1 VPRMPEPGHRIWLA
15 SLASVLWLACFAAL
29 LVTRLSEWWPLF
41 QPPISRTRLS
51 LNEISVFLIAVFAPL
66 TFLWLSVLIVIQR
79 REQTVQRSTEE
90 SREALTAQQ
99 QAHQRTLAAMMCL
112 TAAMNQTL
120 QATRT
125 TVVYDEFS
133 LKLYFLAKDVLK
145 EAGHVSVTVQP
156 GMTVSLFRSPAHF
169 DLNASQ
175 SSVDALFEQ
184 FENWLRHGVA
194 AVLDGVS
201 RIDTMDKQRT
211 ATFLGKIANL
221 KSTISQLLDSYGT
234 NPLATTRLEGIK
246 LREIQQL
253 LQTVEAKWVDQGH
266 ALGRVVRLS

>member
-1 VPRMPEPGHRIWLA
+1 MPRITDTGHKFWLA
-15 SLASVLWLACFAAL
+15 SLASVLWLACVAAL
-29 LVTRLSEWWPLF
+29 LATRLSEWWPLF
-41 QPPISRTRLS
+41 QPPMSRNRLS
-51 LNEISVFLIAVFAPL
+51 LTEISVFLIAVFAPL
-66 TFLWLSVLIVIQR
+66 TFLWLSVLILLQR
-79 REQTVQRSTEE
+79 REQTIQRRAVDE
-90 SREALTAQQ
+90 SREVLTAQQ

-120 QATRT
+120 EATRT

-145 EAGHVSVTVQP
+145 EAVHISVTVQP

-169 DLNASQ
+169 HLNESQ
-175 SSVDALFEQ
+175 SSIDALFEQ
-184 FENWLRHGVA
+184 FEHWLRHGVA

-201 RIDTMDKQRT
+201 RIDTMDKRRT

-221 KSTISQLLDSYGT
+221 KSAISQLLDSYGT

-253 LQTVEAKWVDQGH
+253 LETVEAKWG
-266 ALGRVVRLS
+266 